1 MGIKRPR
8 AQKANKEIMRVLN
21 EVQQLLTPRS
31 IEGYLTGGFVRDTLI
46 GRDSGDVDIVVG
58 AQAMEL
64 ARDVAKALGGTF
76 VPLDEVHEIARV
88 ALPGGKW
95 EVGGEQG
102 EPLHIDLATMHG
114 SIGEDLALRDF
125 TMDAIAIDLREIAD
139 PGAPLIDPFGGQRDL
154 EAGVVR
160 SISEEA
166 FRRDPARLL
175 RAPRLAAEFGF
186 SLADETREQI
196 KRHHL
201 LITQVAGERVRDEL
215 CRLIAAPK
223 AAKWLR
229 LLDELGL
236 LLAILPELSPTKGAE
251 QPKEHFWDV
260 FEHSIETIAALEFLL
275 RMEGSEYFS
284 NEIMAFVPW
293 SLELERH
300 FEEEVASGHRRKTL
314 LKLAGLLHDIAK
326 PQTRTIEETG
336 RTRFFGHATEGANM
350 ARDILDRLR
359 FSVREKEMVRGMIE
373 HHMRPG
379 QLAGEEELPTQRA
392 IYRYFRDSGDVG
404 IDTIF
409 LNLADHLA
417 ARGPNLETE
426 EWRRHTQSVAYVL
439 DQRFMEEGV
448 VSPPKLISGHDL
460 IDTLGMSPGPEVG
473 QLLEA
478 VREAQA
484 AGEVTTREEAL
495 LFVRKRKAP

>member
-76 VPLDEVHEIARV
+76 VPLDDVNEIARV
-88 ALPGGKW
+88 ALPGGKR

-125 TMDAIAIDLREIAD
+125 TIDAIAIDLREIAD

-154 EAGVVR
+154 EAGLVR

-196 KRHHL
+196 ERHHL
-201 LITQVAGERVRDEL
+201 LITQVAG
-215 CRLIAAPK
+215 
-223 AAKWLR
+223 
-229 LLDELGL
+229 
-236 LLAILPELSPTKGAE
+236 
-251 QPKEHFWDV
+251 
-260 FEHSIETIAALEFLL
+260 
-275 RMEGSEYFS
+275 
-284 NEIMAFVPW
+284 
-293 SLELERH
+293 
-300 FEEEVASGHRRKTL
+300 
-314 LKLAGLLHDIAK
+314 
-326 PQTRTIEETG
+326 
-336 RTRFFGHATEGANM
+336 
-350 ARDILDRLR
+350 
-359 FSVREKEMVRGMIE
+359 
-373 HHMRPG
+373 
-379 QLAGEEELPTQRA
+379 
-392 IYRYFRDSGDVG
+392 
-404 IDTIF
+404 
-409 LNLADHLA
+409 
-417 ARGPNLETE
+417 
-426 EWRRHTQSVAYVL
+426 
-439 DQRFMEEGV
+439 
-448 VSPPKLISGHDL
+448 
-460 IDTLGMSPGPEVG
+460 
-473 QLLEA
+473 
-478 VREAQA
+478 
-484 AGEVTTREEAL
+484 
-495 LFVRKRKAP
+495 